1 MPAFRSDVIQR
12 SASSYL
18 GTLSMILFACIVV
31 TAAQTTKAEL
41 ELKPAAG
48 GT

>member
-1 MPAFRSDVIQR
+1 
-12 SASSYL
+12 
-18 GTLSMILFACIVV
+18 MILFACIVV